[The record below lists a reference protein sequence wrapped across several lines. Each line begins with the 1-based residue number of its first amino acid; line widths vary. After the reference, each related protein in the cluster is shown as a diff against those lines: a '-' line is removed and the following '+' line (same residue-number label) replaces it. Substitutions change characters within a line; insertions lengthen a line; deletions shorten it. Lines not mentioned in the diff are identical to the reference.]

1 MKDDKNLSVCLCLIY
16 PILIW
21 PLLFLPLLWLW
32 RFSDL
37 SIKDLLF
44 WIENEIYFLCEWLYF
59 VCVKNVGIIIGRVK
73 HNPGQQ
79 DIPCLGSLA
88 PILIILTGR
97 SHTNCSIRQRWSKS
111 PAANPPHQLG
121 FLHAGQNAAIADS
134 LYFNLV
140 NSTDNI

>member
-1 MKDDKNLSVCLCLIY
+1 MH
-16 PILIW
+16 
-21 PLLFLPLLWLW
+21 
-32 RFSDL
+32 
-37 SIKDLLF
+37 
-44 WIENEIYFLCEWLYF
+44 LYVRDF
-59 VCVKNVGIIIGRVK
+59 GMIIGRVE
-73 HNPGQQ
+73 HYPSQQ
-79 DIPCLGSLA
+79 DIPYLGSLG

-111 PAANPPHQLG
+111 PAADPPHQLD